1 MVIDLLMTYSP
12 VYYIV
17 VDLNDEDVWMNQNEE
32 IHFEN
37 ENDVQLEMNLLL
49 MIQVQTVHVEKMVE
63 HLMLIMALLT

>member
-1 MVIDLLMTYSP
+1 MGLLLTYSP

-17 VDLNDEDVWMNQNEE
+17 VDVNDEDVWMNQHEE

-63 HLMLIMALLT
+63 HLMLIMVLLT